1 MRYSHHMNK
10 QLTFL
15 LSLTLLFLVGCKT
28 VGVNDNQS
36 KDYTEE
42 VRLHRLSAEQGN
54 VKGQINLG
62 VMYFNGHGVHQD
74 YKEAVRLFRL
84 SAEQGLAE
92 AQSNLGFMYEI
103 GHGVQQDYKEAV
115 KWFRL
120 SAEQGNEKGQINL
133 GVMYDKGQ
141 GVPQDYV
148 LAHMWFSLAS
158 TKGIKKAIEK
168 RNSAESKMSPAQIA
182 KAQEM
187 VRNWKPTKK

>member
-1 MRYSHHMNK
+1 MNK
-10 QLTFL
+10 PLTFL
-15 LSLTLLFLVGCKT
+15 LSLTFLFLVGCQT

-62 VMYFNGHGVHQD
+62 VMYFNGHGVQQD

-92 AQSNLGFMYEI
+92 AQS
-103 GHGVQQDYKEAV
+103 
-115 KWFRL
+115 
-120 SAEQGNEKGQINL
+120 NL

>member
-62 VMYFNGHGVHQD
+62 VMYFNGHGV
-74 YKEAVRLFRL
+74 
-84 SAEQGLAE
+84 
-92 AQSNLGFMYEI
+92 
-103 GHGVQQDYKEAV
+103 QQDYKEAV

-120 SAEQGNEKGQINL
+120 SADQGFSLGQYNL
-133 GVMYDKGQ
+133 GVMYTNGQ
-141 GVPQDYV
+141 GVSVNYL
-148 LAHMWFSLAS
+148 LAYKWFNLSAANGNENANFYRNKLEEVMS
-158 TKGIKKAIEK
+158 QSQIK
-168 RNSAESKMSPAQIA
+168 

-187 VRNWKPTKK
+187 ARNWKPETR

>member
-1 MRYSHHMNK
+1 MNK

-15 LSLTLLFLVGCKT
+15 LSLTLLFLVGCQT

-42 VRLHRLSAEQGN
+42 VRLH
-54 VKGQINLG
+54 
-62 VMYFNGHGVHQD
+62 
-74 YKEAVRLFRL
+74 
-84 SAEQGLAE
+84 
-92 AQSNLGFMYEI
+92 
-103 GHGVQQDYKEAV
+103 
-115 KWFRL
+115 RL

-168 RNSAESKMSPAQIA
+168 RNSAESKMSPTQIT

>member
-62 VMYFNGHGVHQD
+62 VMY
-74 YKEAVRLFRL
+74 
-84 SAEQGLAE
+84 
-92 AQSNLGFMYEI
+92 
-103 GHGVQQDYKEAV
+103 
-115 KWFRL
+115 
-120 SAEQGNEKGQINL
+120 
-133 GVMYDKGQ
+133 DKGQ

-168 RNSAESKMSPAQIA
+168 RKSAESKMSPAQIA

>member
-15 LSLTLLFLVGCKT
+15 LSLTLLFLVGCQT

-54 VKGQINLG
+54 
-62 VMYFNGHGVHQD
+62 
-74 YKEAVRLFRL
+74 
-84 SAEQGLAE
+84 
-92 AQSNLGFMYEI
+92 
-103 GHGVQQDYKEAV
+103 
-115 KWFRL
+115 
-120 SAEQGNEKGQINL
+120 EKGQINL

-141 GVPQDYV
+141 GVSQDYV

-168 RNSAESKMSPAQIA
+168 RNSAESKMSPTQIT

>member
-15 LSLTLLFLVGCKT
+15 LSLTLLFLVGCQT

-62 VMYFNGHGVHQD
+62 VMY
-74 YKEAVRLFRL
+74 
-84 SAEQGLAE
+84 
-92 AQSNLGFMYEI
+92 
-103 GHGVQQDYKEAV
+103 
-115 KWFRL
+115 
-120 SAEQGNEKGQINL
+120 
-133 GVMYDKGQ
+133 DKGQ
-141 GVPQDYV
+141 GVSQDYV

-168 RNSAESKMSPAQIA
+168 RNSAESKMSPTQIT